1 MLFSVGGFFS
11 LRLFQGNRLILKHY
25 RFLSFSVMILD
36 FSVMILDFSV
46 MILKCAKKLVC
57 LRNDNCYVVI
67 VKL

>member
-1 MLFSVGGFFS
+1 M
-11 LRLFQGNRLILKHY
+11 ILD
-25 RFLSFSVMILD
+25 FSVMILD